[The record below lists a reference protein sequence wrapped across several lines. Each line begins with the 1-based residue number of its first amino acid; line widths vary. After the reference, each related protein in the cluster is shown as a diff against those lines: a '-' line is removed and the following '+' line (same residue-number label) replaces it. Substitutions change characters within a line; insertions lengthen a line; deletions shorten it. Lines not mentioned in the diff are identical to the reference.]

1 MRVRLIRPGN
11 VAQAMTSHLPTLQ
24 QFASDVIPAP
34 REAAAVERGHRRSGE
49 RP

>member
-11 VAQAMTSHLPTLQ
+11 MAQAITSHLPTLQ
-24 QFASDVIPAP
+24 QFASDVILAP
-34 REAAAVERGHRRSGE
+34 REAAAAEPGRRRSGE

>member
-1 MRVRLIRPGN
+1 MRVRLIRLGN
-11 VAQAMTSHLPTLQ
+11 VAQAMTSHLLALQ

-34 REAAAVERGHRRSGE
+34 RGAAAVERGHRRSGE